1 MRKFFRLLGKQRLL
15 FLAAVSIHIV
25 FCIESVVIPVVSGEL
40 VNVITA
46 DYTAQKQAG
55 WDSGGIRW
63 NVTLFFIVCVI
74 QLVLSVV
81 NDFVQKKFV
90 REVKA
95 EMRGCAGSTFSRKIN
110 LKRDEIAAFTSFL
123 NNEIPCIA
131 DQYFLGV
138 IDIAGC
144 TGILLC
150 TCMALFQLHSILAAI
165 IIVISVLIVCIPK
178 MMKEKAGSV
187 RKVYTSVLAAYNT
200 QVESCLK
207 GSHILRAYQYHRR
220 ANQWLEQ
227 KNRQVKQAEGRMAIC
242 QVEVQGLTAVL
253 QISKTFL
260 IFVVGLWLIQK
271 GQMAVG
277 GLLVAVQLAGN
288 VAAPIEVL
296 AYTFHAR
303 NEAKPLVGKYEQMV
317 VVEETGQKTQT
328 PMPQNFHELCVENLS
343 YGRNGVPI
351 LEQVSFRFEAGK
363 KYMISGKS
371 GSGKSTLLRI
381 IGQMQEGTYSGRIT
395 VDGMDIRQIQKES
408 YYQTVGIVFQEP
420 YLFWASLEEN
430 ILLGR
435 EIPEERFQKILE
447 KLNLSGLLERFRGQ
461 ELNLE
466 TIDTLSGGEKQRIA
480 LARAMVGSP
489 KIYLLDEATSA
500 LDEENSY
507 RVEEMLLSEKA
518 LVLHVCH
525 KPTEKLRSAY
535 DREIIFDKKIEKTL
549 LT

>member
-1 MRKFFRLLGKQRLL
+1 M
-15 FLAAVSIHIV
+15 V

-40 VNVITA
+40 VNAITA
-46 DYTAQKQAG
+46 DHAAQNPAG
-55 WDSGGIRW
+55 WGGGGIRW

-95 EMRGCAGSTFSRKIN
+95 EMRGCAGSAFSRKIN

-165 IIVISVLIVCIPK
+165 IIVISVMIVCIPK
-178 MMKEKAGSV
+178 IMKEKAAGA
-187 RKVYTSVLAAYNT
+187 RKAYASVLADYNT

-207 GSHILRAYQYHRR
+207 GSHILRAYQYHCR

-227 KNRQVKQAEGRMAIC
+227 KNSQVKQAEGSMCAC
-242 QVEVQGLTAVL
+242 QVEVQGLAAAL

-271 GQMAVG
+271 GQMEVG

-296 AYTFHAR
+296 AYTFHSR
-303 NEAKPLVGKYEQMV
+303 NEAKPLVRKYEQLIA
-317 VVEETGQKTQT
+317 VEETRQEGQIQ
-328 PMPQNFHELCVENLS
+328 MPQNFHELCVEDLS
-343 YGRNGVPI
+343 YEINGNSI
-351 LEQVSFRFEAGK
+351 MEQVSLRFEAGK
-363 KYMISGKS
+363 KYMLSGRS
-371 GSGKSTLLRI
+371 GSGKSTLLRMI
-381 IGQMQEGTYSGRIT
+381 AQMQEGTYSGKIT
-395 VDGMDIRQIQKES
+395 VDGTDIRQIQKES
-408 YYQTVGIVFQEP
+408 YYQAVGIVFQEP

-435 EIPEERFQKILE
+435 EIPEERFHKILE
-447 KLNLSGLLERFRGQ
+447 KLNLSYLIERFRGQ
-461 ELNLE
+461 ALNLE
-466 TIDTLSGGEKQRIA
+466 NIDTLSGGEKQRIA

-500 LDEENSY
+500 LDPENSY
-507 RVEEMLLSEKA
+507 AVEKMLLAEKA

-525 KPTEKLRSAY
+525 KPTEKLRAEY
-535 DREIIFDKKIEKTL
+535 DGEIIFDEKFQKTL
-549 LT
+549 QA